1 MVMIGGDEQWRLE
14 GYRVVA
20 AGSDAYCPRTRRFST
35 STKMTRTD

>member
-20 AGSDAYCPRTRRFST
+20 AGRLLSENSKVLY
-35 STKMTRTD
+35 